1 MGLLFPLP
9 SVSMATLFLSVD
21 LPGTSGD
28 FDGKFVF
35 INDRIFLYIRQLVAV
50 LCRNVGLPALVM

>member
-35 INDRIFLYIRQLVAV
+35 INDRIFDTYVNWLQYYVVICFSNR
-50 LCRNVGLPALVM
+50 